1 MRLMAR
7 KETTTPQR
15 IKVVIQVVV
24 FRAKVITLL
33 VSCLAAS
40 LAAVACT
47 LLTPKGIGVH
57 IHGGLWSR
65 G

>member
-1 MRLMAR
+1 MAR

-15 IKVVIQVVV
+15 IKHGILAVV
-24 FRAKVITLL
+24 FHARVITLF
-33 VSCLAAS
+33 VSYSAAS
-40 LAAVACT
+40 LAAVACA
-47 LLTPKGIGVH
+47 LLTPEGIGVH